1 MNKPTNPGS
10 SLPSSSSALGAR
22 GRRDDTIWPHGGAAW
37 AALLHVALAEIESIE
52 AKEATARALMCLR
65 FGERDEEDT
74 VRRSSSS
81 TETTATKT
89 TPAVTTPTETTPT
102 RATPT
107 RATPPETTP
116 TGEPLPLVQE
126 AVVAAGRQGRGRR
139 AAMGTAHHRPLS
151 KKTAQEHRAAAKI
164 LEDCVPRPGGPCA
177 GCTKSR
183 RRCVVARSG
192 RRTRC
197 YPCVKNKEKCAG
209 MEER

>member
-81 TETTATKT
+81 TETT
-89 TPAVTTPTETTPT
+89 PT
-102 RATPT
+102 RATLT
-107 RATPPETTP
+107 QTTPPETTP
-116 TGEPLPLVQE
+116 TGEPLPLVRE
-126 AVVAAGRQGRGRR
+126 AVVAAGRQGRGCR
-139 AAMGTAHHRPLS
+139 AAMGTAHRRPLS